1 MSRRRSFVPT
11 PRPDGQVVEWDFDAF
26 QCLLTADLSDD
37 LAGLICHGVHWNMT
51 LQFVNECSPALANV
65 RRVGAMNA
73 MHQFSH
79 SRGTNGDLKFAK
91 GLIYV
96 LKKLLDS

>member
-1 MSRRRSFVPT
+1 VLA
-11 PRPDGQVVEWDFDAF
+11 RPDLADDF
-26 QCLLTADLSDD
+26 
-37 LAGLICHGVHWNMT
+37 AGLICYRVHWSMT
-51 LQFVNECSPALANV
+51 LQLVGECSPALANV